1 MRYKDLLNTNDIL
14 HLLTNKLNFIPKQMG
29 KNIFFLCPFHNDK
42 NPSLS
47 FEPSRKIFT
56 CFSCGIKASDIVD
69 FWAKYRKIDVEKA
82 LVEISEFGYFSL
94 ASIQKEKKQEQ
105 KNENKIFVL
114 NSLVSDIYQHNLFTE
129 KGKEVLSYLYNKR
142 QISKLMIEKFLL
154 GCTIDGK
161 QITNLFY
168 NQQKND
174 KFSFLD
180 LTNTKLVWITD
191 DNRNFDF
198 FKEKQ
203 LIIPLTNIEEK
214 IVAFTAREVRDIA
227 NNEGKY
233 RYLPSHQH
241 YQKSSLLYN
250 YSTVKK
256 SRSEECYLVEGF
268 FDVISLTEKGIENC
282 MAMLGTNLSEEQLK
296 LILELKKRIILFL
309 DGDKAGQE
317 SVITTSV
324 KLLNKEVDCEI
335 IKHSYQG
342 DPDEICHHND
352 KELLTSII
360 QKRENP
366 YLFILD
372 YYFSK
377 LEIKE
382 NPQRVSSFISE
393 IAKIFQKFKINI
405 KNFLIEKISLMI
417 KWNKE
422 EVEPYFIQWNFP
434 IRDIKYSRILYCQE
448 IIKNKE
454 RKIIC
459 LCYQKKSFWLL
470 TIKKNYFFIDTR
482 ERKSYQNIYNYYISS
497 PNNEVF
503 FGGKNNECY
512 CKSSH
517 EEEKNSLTQQKDFVN
532 KLFQQ
537 INIVKKFLLNYEK
550 KR

>member
-14 HLLTNKLNFIPKQMG
+14 HLLTNKLNFTPKQMG
-29 KNIFFLCPFHNDK
+29 KSIFFLCPFHNDK

-69 FWAKYRKIDVEKA
+69 FWAKYKKIDVEKA

-105 KNENKIFVL
+105 KNKNKIFVL

-129 KGKEVLSYLYNKR
+129 KGKEVLSYLYDKR

-154 GCTIDGK
+154 GCSIDGK

-168 NQQKND
+168 NQKND
-174 KFSFLD
+174 NFSALD

-214 IVAFTAREVRDIA
+214 VVAFASREVGDIA

-250 YSTVKK
+250 YSAVKK

-268 FDVISLTEKGIENC
+268 FDVISLTERGIENC

-296 LILELKKRIILFL
+296 LILELKKRIVLFL

-317 SVITTSV
+317 SVINTSV

-335 IKHSYQG
+335 IKHIYQG

-352 KELLTSII
+352 KELLTNII

-372 YYFSK
+372 YYFYK
-377 LEIKE
+377 LEINE
-382 NPQRVSSFISE
+382 NPQRVSGFISE
-393 IAKIFQKFKINI
+393 VAKIFQKFKINI
-405 KNFLIEKISLMI
+405 KSFLIEKISLMI

-434 IRDIKYSRILYCQE
+434 IRDIKSSQILSCQE
-448 IIKNKE
+448 IINNKE
-454 RKIIC
+454 KKIIC

-470 TIKKNYFFIDTR
+470 TINKNYFFSDVK
-482 ERKSYQNIYNYYISS
+482 ERKNYQKIYNYYIHS

-503 FGGKNNECY
+503 PWKNNECY
-512 CKSSH
+512 CQSSH
-517 EEEKNSLTQQKDFVN
+517 EEEKNSPTPQKEFVN

-550 KR
+550 KKR